1 MMRLRMKKSLMEAS
15 FFPKRFASSSSSASS
30 SEANQSSS
38 SARTWKYI
46 TFAGIPLILSS
57 VYISFK
63 GEHSHAERGNYPH
76 MNIRRKP
83 FPWGDGDTV
92 LFPNEELGYKKAH
105 FDGVEPES
113 KPWKINALLARI
125 LPDPAKNQV
134 SNLMHEICIT
144 EIGSSKID
152 IFFLHHDWFQELLE
166 YSVKLADRQA
176 ELYKKKIAVARH
188 VRSYPQIPPTN
199 NYNEAIFL

>member
-125 LPDPAKNQV
+125 LPDPAKNQ
-134 SNLMHEICIT
+134 
-144 EIGSSKID
+144 
-152 IFFLHHDWFQELLE
+152 ELLE

>member
-76 MNIRRKP
+76 MNIRRKV
-83 FPWGDGDTV
+83 V
-92 LFPNEELGYKKAH
+92 LFDFPHPCTLLPIVPFSILIPTSLFLGAMGTLFCSPTKNWATKKPTLMVLSLSRNLGKSML
-105 FDGVEPES
+105 FLPES
-113 KPWKINALLARI
+113 CPI
-125 LPDPAKNQV
+125 LP
-134 SNLMHEICIT
+134 
-144 EIGSSKID
+144 KI
-152 IFFLHHDWFQELLE
+152 
-166 YSVKLADRQA
+166 R
-176 ELYKKKIAVARH
+176 
-188 VRSYPQIPPTN
+188 
-199 NYNEAIFL
+199 